1 MFKKL
6 EPVNVWHFYL
16 KTDWNDE
23 SSIKIVADLFSSD
36 GLIVAALICTPRTFL
51 YACNRWTG
59 SFKSQQVMSQGF
71 FSLYALITQ
80 LWVNG
85 VNVSQAWWLSV
96 NQKKT
101 RVVCLSLLLS
111 AIVGSEGT
119 VFLIQQG
126 NSYCAAELWKPLPVL
141 SRVTSRWFRS
151 TALLR
156 LCQTFERRC
165 RTITGVDRFLRTLHR
180 IAFLSQRCSC
190 GPGCLLSSPA
200 RWLEH
205 KEHSSAVNQRTKV
218 TDSTPN

>member
-1 MFKKL
+1 MHVIAEL
-6 EPVNVWHFYL
+6 GRL
-16 KTDWNDE
+16 K
-23 SSIKIVADLFSSD
+23 V
-36 GLIVAALICTPRTFL
+36 
-51 YACNRWTG
+51 NRWCHR
-59 SFKSQQVMSQGF
+59 VF
-71 FSLYALITQ
+71 FCLYALITQ

-151 TALLR
+151 SSVCVKHLNVGVEQLR
-156 LCQTFERRC
+156 VLTVF
-165 RTITGVDRFLRTLHR
+165 RTLHR